1 MGFWT
6 LEICA
11 DNGGVWWITA
21 EARLD
26 EEGEH
31 PPIQWWPVSTSDVS
45 SEKDA
50 ALGKEYCK
58 KFATKE
64 EAEEY
69 LITAA
74 LCGKIVDKVRVV
86 HCDG

>member
-31 PPIQWWPVSTSDVS
+31 PPDPMVARLY
-45 SEKDA
+45 K
-50 ALGKEYCK
+50 
-58 KFATKE
+58 
-64 EAEEY
+64 
-69 LITAA
+69 
-74 LCGKIVDKVRVV
+74 
-86 HCDG
+86 